1 MLANMCQGHWSELTY
16 SSRSNVWTS
25 IISGAG
31 PHYRGQLE
39 LELELN
45 SNKGYVDSYFAFCD
59 NPIKGAV
66 YMEAELAH
74 LARQPGK
81 RDLAVL
87 LVS

>member
-1 MLANMCQGHWSELTY
+1 MHL
-16 SSRSNVWTS
+16 TS

-31 PHYRGQLE
+31 PHYRGQ
-39 LELELN
+39 LELN

-66 YMEAELAH
+66 YMEAGLAH
-74 LARQPGK
+74 LVRQPGK

-87 LVS
+87 LIS